1 MRDHLGV
8 SHTASRAWGG
18 YRRCG
23 WHVHTIASSLAV
35 LLPRRALHVA
45 ARPALLWHHL
55 VVAAPGPS
63 RAPTAAAWPSAGMA
77 GAPAAALGGAA
88 CCQAAP
94 ALAAL
99 ADHPAV
105 RQQNA
110 VDRLPAP
117 PVLRQRPLQDRQS
130 PLVSKQER
138 VKAPHF
144 GGRCPD
150 PDQPHQLA
158 ASGLAQWRWQPY
170 VAFGMI
176 MASTMEVQNACRLQ
190 FGKLGRTIWV

>member
-1 MRDHLGV
+1 MHI
-8 SHTASRAWGG
+8 
-18 YRRCG
+18 
-23 WHVHTIASSLAV
+23 IARSLAV
-35 LLPRRALHVA
+35 LLPRRALHIA
-45 ARPALLWHHL
+45 ARPALLRHHL

-63 RAPTAAAWPSAGMA
+63 GVPAAAAWPSAGMA
-77 GAPAAALGGAA
+77 GAPTAALGGAA

-94 ALAAL
+94 AVAAL

-110 VDRLPAP
+110 VDRLSAP
-117 PVLRQRPLQDRQS
+117 SVLRQGPLQDRQF
-130 PLVSKQER
+130 PFVSKQEP

-144 GGRCPD
+144 GGRCLD
-150 PDQPHQLA
+150 PDQPYQLA
-158 ASGLAQWRWQPY
+158 ASGLAQEHWQPY

-176 MASTMEVQNACRLQ
+176 MASTIRVQNASRLQ